1 MPNLAAKLSIESWE
15 CTGCQGTGQVEHGHR
30 ARGTGQVVRTN
41 MVPVR
46 GGRAGGV
53 HAAGRVRSC
62 GAKNDSNSPPMT
74 YPLDSVAAVAGT
86 RQIQSLHA
94 TAGVS
99 PMQWQ
104 APCNG
109 KHRAHTCGRA
119 IGQRKRR
126 SPLAKLE
133 NELAFSK
140 PGPLMQRGCCEG
152 CLRKGRQIQGLQD
165 DLAEYRLVNKFRLE
179 MARGLGVTQ
188 FYENF
193 VWAQW
198 LPTQQRFAR
207 TSHPPTQHDNEE
219 GAEGGLGNF
228 KTYV

>member
-1 MPNLAAKLSIESWE
+1 MYSCSRSEFPLHSPCTSPAVPRQPAAQISLRSRAAMNVQDE
-15 CTGCQGTGQVEHGHR
+15 TGAGTG
-30 ARGTGQVVRTN
+30 ACLACT
-41 MVPVR
+41 
-46 GGRAGGV
+46 
-53 HAAGRVRSC
+53 
-62 GAKNDSNSPPMT
+62 
-74 YPLDSVAAVAGT
+74 
-86 RQIQSLHA
+86 
-94 TAGVS
+94 
-99 PMQWQ
+99 
-104 APCNG
+104 G
-109 KHRAHTCGRA
+109 KHRAHTCGRV

-126 SPLAKLE
+126 SPLATLE

-152 CLRKGRQIQGLQD
+152 CLCKGRQIQGLQD

-219 GAEGGLGNF
+219 GAEGGLSANDSPEVVRCHIPSSPRSPPLP
-228 KTYV
+228 YVFNLAL

>member
-1 MPNLAAKLSIESWE
+1 MLCFQIKYSKRSHNRRSPFYFFIFLFFSACSRSEFPLHSPCTSPAVPRQPAAQISLRSRAAMNVQDE
-15 CTGCQGTGQVEHGHR
+15 TGAGTG
-30 ARGTGQVVRTN
+30 ACLACT
-41 MVPVR
+41 
-46 GGRAGGV
+46 
-53 HAAGRVRSC
+53 
-62 GAKNDSNSPPMT
+62 
-74 YPLDSVAAVAGT
+74 
-86 RQIQSLHA
+86 
-94 TAGVS
+94 
-99 PMQWQ
+99 
-104 APCNG
+104 G
-109 KHRAHTCGRA
+109 KHRAHTCGRV

-126 SPLAKLE
+126 SPLATLE

-152 CLRKGRQIQGLQD
+152 CLCKGRQIQGLQD

-219 GAEGGLGNF
+219 GAEGGLSANVSQEVVRCHIPSPPRSPPLP
-228 KTYV
+228 YVFNLAL